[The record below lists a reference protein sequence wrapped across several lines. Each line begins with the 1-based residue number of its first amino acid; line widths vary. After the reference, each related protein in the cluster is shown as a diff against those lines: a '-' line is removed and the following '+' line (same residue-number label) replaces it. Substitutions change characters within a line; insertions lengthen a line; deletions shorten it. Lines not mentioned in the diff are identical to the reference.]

1 MVWRLPFL
9 RRAFVGASVAW
20 FGALPLATLATLARI
35 ASGRSNASVT
45 IVTLTV
51 LTEPGGRYG
60 AIRAIVSG
68 RPIAKPTRKPASAEP
83 LLAVRTVTRLA
94 WSRRLIASAS
104 A

>member
-1 MVWRLPFL
+1 MAAAVAASANPARTK
-9 RRAFVGASVAW
+9 FVTDGPTCQPASRSPA
-20 FGALPLATLATLARI
+20 ANRSRSLATLATLARI

-68 RPIAKPTRKPASAEP
+68 RPIAKPTRKPASA
-83 LLAVRTVTRLA
+83 
-94 WSRRLIASAS
+94 
-104 A
+104 